1 MAPQSIGVHHSG
13 TLPEVLAAL
22 DASIEMGRRPGLRD
36 GVNQRLLNV
45 LEAAL
50 EMAKAP
56 GGAVDKAAPLVLR
69 LDDYE
74 VTYSLDLDNA
84 SVHVLSI
91 QPFDNRQIPADRAFS
106 RNLLKDGQP

>member
-1 MAPQSIGVHHSG
+1 LA
-13 TLPEVLAAL
+13 EVFAAL
-22 DASIEMGRRPGLRD
+22 DASIEMGRRPGLRA
-36 GVNQRLLNV
+36 GVHQRLLNI

-50 EMAKAP
+50 EIAKVP
-56 GGAVDKAAPLVLR
+56 GGEVDTAAPLVLR

-91 QPFDNRQIPADRAFS
+91 QPFDERHIPEDRAFS

>member
-1 MAPQSIGVHHSG
+1 
-13 TLPEVLAAL
+13 
-22 DASIEMGRRPGLRD
+22 MGRRPGLRA
-36 GVNQRLLNV
+36 GVQRRLLNI

-50 EMAKAP
+50 EIARVP
-56 GGAVDKAAPLVLR
+56 GEAVDQAAPLVLR

-91 QPFDNRQIPADRAFS
+91 QPFDDRQIPADRAFS
-106 RNLLKDGQP
+106 RNLLKNGQP